1 MNDRIEHYDEDSFAN
16 GQSPRDLRVSLSA
29 GELEFQLVEAID
41 GVEDFLGFIR
51 ITARAIANG
60 EY

>member
-16 GQSPRDLRVSLSA
+16 GQSPRDLRVGLDASA
-29 GELEFQLVEAID
+29 LERQLMDSID
-41 GVEDFLGFIR
+41 SVGDFLRFTK
-51 ITARAIANG
+51 ITARALTNG